1 MNISEL
7 KARQGKVEV
16 EGKIT
21 EKGEIRTFNKFGKEG
36 RVCNATLEDESG
48 KIKITL
54 WNDEIDKVQVGNK
67 VKISNGYVNEYQGE
81 KQLTAGRFG
90 KLEIVE

>member
-54 WNDEIDKVQVGNK
+54 WNDEIHKVQVGNK